1 MPIEHWDGMAGRSM
15 QLLRARPIVVETSHH
30 LPDPCGHCD
39 ARAVSVCSAIDDRD
53 LARLATLAH
62 PFTVEPGRCFIE
74 EGDPA
79 EHFFNVTTGTAK
91 LFKMLPDG
99 RRQITGFA
107 GLGHFL
113 GLAVS
118 STYSFGAEAVEPMR
132 ICRFSRPK
140 LRTLLED
147 FPALERR
154 LLDAASNEL
163 VAAQEQMLL
172 LGRKTARERLAS
184 FLVAR
189 AEGQSVRPLSCAHH
203 GGRASTVHLPMTR
216 TDIADYLGLTIETVS
231 RTLTRLRTERLID
244 VPTPAEIVL
253 RNMPALESLAS
264 GLH

>member
-1 MPIEHWDGMAGRSM
+1 MAT
-15 QLLRARPIVVETSHH
+15 LRARPLVVELNHH
-30 LPDPCGHCD
+30 LPDPCAHCD
-39 ARAVSVCSAIDDRD
+39 ARPFSVCSAIDDRD
-53 LARLATLAH
+53 LQRLAALAH
-62 PFTVEPGRCFIE
+62 PFSVEAGRSFID

-79 EHFFNVTTGTAK
+79 ENFFNVTSGTAK

-107 GLGHFL
+107 GMGHFL

-118 STYSFGAEAVEPMR
+118 STYAFGAEAVEPMR

-140 LRTLLED
+140 LRAMLED

-154 LLDAASNEL
+154 LLEAASNEL

-184 FLVAR
+184 FLITR
-189 AEGQSVRPLSCAHH
+189 ADGQTIGPAGCTHVS
-203 GGRASTVHLPMTR
+203 RASVVRLPMTR

-231 RTLTRLRTERLID
+231 RTLTRLRTEKLIEL
-244 VPTPAEIVL
+244 PTPSEIVL
-253 RNMPALESLAS
+253 RDSAALDGLAS
-264 GLH
+264 GLN